1 MPSTKTVSASQMDRR
16 DALKSFGVV
25 GIAAVFGAR
34 ALDTLGEDAQAATT
48 CILTPEV
55 TEGPYWID
63 KTLTRRDITEGKPG
77 MPLQIV
83 FTVVNAKTCKPINGA
98 DVEIWHCD
106 AGGEYSGYDSG
117 TPGTPGAG
125 GGGHQAPASSTRYL
139 RGHQRSD
146 AAGKAQFLTIFP
158 GWYRGRTPHI
168 HMKVHVGGKVA
179 HTGQV
184 FFNEAITAAVYKT
197 AQYRSHGQADT
208 PHASD
213 GIYAQAGG
221 SSAVLKLSKR
231 AKGLQGYVGRIVV
244 GVAAA

>member
-1 MPSTKTVSASQMDRR
+1 MPSMKPDSASQMDRR

-25 GIAAVFGAR
+25 GLAAVFGAR
-34 ALDTLGEDAQAATT
+34 ALDALGEDAQAATT

-63 KTLTRRDITEGKPG
+63 KTLTRRNITEGKPG

-83 FTVVNAKTCKPINGA
+83 FTVVNAKTCKPIKGA

-117 TPGTPGAG
+117 SPGVG

-139 RGHQRSD
+139 RGHQKSD
-146 AAGKAQFLTIFP
+146 ANGKAQFLTIFP

-168 HMKVHVGGKVA
+168 HMKVHVGGKVV

-184 FFNEAITAAVYKT
+184 FCNEAITAAVYKT
-197 AQYRSHGQADT
+197 APYSSHGQSET

-213 GIYAQAGG
+213 SIFAQAGG

-231 AKGLQGYVGRIVV
+231 AKGLKGYVGRIVV
-244 GVAAA
+244 GVATA